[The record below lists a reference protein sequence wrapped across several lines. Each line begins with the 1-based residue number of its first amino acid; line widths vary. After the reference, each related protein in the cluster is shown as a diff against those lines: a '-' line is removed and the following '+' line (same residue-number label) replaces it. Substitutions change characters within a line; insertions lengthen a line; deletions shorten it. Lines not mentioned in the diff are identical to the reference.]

1 MFFKTSPSELPWLEN
16 ISIYDP
22 LPNQHVNIKQE
33 SSREPLK
40 ACKTLDFSFV
50 FTPSHFLF
58 LPLQLFEIISFP
70 YKSELP
76 QIRGQLLFS
85 CINLNFNYR
94 AHMNIIFKKD
104 VSVFHIVA
112 CLYISSG
119 ILVFLGEPVLSV
131 SPNIENISCQIKH
144 LSFQLFFTCS
154 LQLDQEHH

>member
-33 SSREPLK
+33 SSREPPK
-40 ACKTLDFSFV
+40 ACKTLDISFV

-94 AHMNIIFKKD
+94 AHMNIISKKD
-104 VSVFHIVA
+104 VSVFHLWHV
-112 CLYISSG
+112 YISP
-119 ILVFLGEPVLSV
+119 LEFLYFLGNQFYLYRPILKIYLVKS
-131 SPNIENISCQIKH
+131 
-144 LSFQLFFTCS
+144 
-154 LQLDQEHH
+154 

>member
-40 ACKTLDFSFV
+40 ACKTLDISFV

-58 LPLQLFEIISFP
+58 LPLQLFEIIRIP

-94 AHMNIIFKKD
+94 AHMNIIFKKRCFCFPHCGMFIYLLWN
-104 VSVFHIVA
+104 S
-112 CLYISSG
+112 CISWG
-119 ILVFLGEPVLSV
+119 T
-131 SPNIENISCQIKH
+131 
-144 LSFQLFFTCS
+144 SFICIAQY
-154 LQLDQEHH
+154 

>member
-40 ACKTLDFSFV
+40 ACKTLDISFV

-58 LPLQLFEIISFP
+58 LPLQFFDNNQNSLKVRIASNKRSII
-70 YKSELP
+70 
-76 QIRGQLLFS
+76 ILLI
-85 CINLNFNYR
+85 INLNFNYR
-94 AHMNIIFKKD
+94 AHMNIIFKKN
-104 VSVFHIVA
+104 SVFHIVA
-112 CLYISSG
+112 SLYISSG

-131 SPNIENISCQIKH
+131 SPNIENITCQIF
-144 LSFQLFFTCS
+144 LIPTGL
-154 LQLDQEHH
+154 

>member
-1 MFFKTSPSELPWLEN
+1 MIIDCIVKSTVARVYRVAGTLTNVFQKIPSELPWLEN

-40 ACKTLDFSFV
+40 ACKTLDISFV

-58 LPLQLFEIISFP
+58 LPLQFFEIISFP

-94 AHMNIIFKKD
+94 AHMGQFLQDGKFGCFASYFFKK
-104 VSVFHIVA
+104 
-112 CLYISSG
+112 
-119 ILVFLGEPVLSV
+119 
-131 SPNIENISCQIKH
+131 
-144 LSFQLFFTCS
+144 
-154 LQLDQEHH
+154 